1 MASGISPLWA
11 GMRRQACASTVA
23 TIHETAKTATMRNG
37 FILLALAV
45 GVFIGSVATAH
56 NSEM

>member
-23 TIHETAKTATMRNG
+23 TIHETANTATVRNG

-45 GVFIGSVATAH
+45 GVVLLAA
-56 NSEM
+56 